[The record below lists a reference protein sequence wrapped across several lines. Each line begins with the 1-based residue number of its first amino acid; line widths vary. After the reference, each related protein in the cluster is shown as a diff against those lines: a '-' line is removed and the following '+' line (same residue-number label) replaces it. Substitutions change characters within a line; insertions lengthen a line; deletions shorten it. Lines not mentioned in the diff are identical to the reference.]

1 MSPKKKFRSQN
12 RRAIYIL
19 PNLFTTLSL
28 LFGFYSMVCSF
39 HGRFATAAGAILL
52 AAIMDALDGT
62 VARMTHTTSRFGLE
76 YDSLCDL
83 VSFGVAP
90 AILVYLWALRPSM
103 LSLPYLAP
111 EEKTISLGVMA
122 AFVFLACG
130 ALRLARFNV
139 FAGFRDPG
147 FFQGLPI
154 PAGAGI
160 IASAVLW
167 HSRLGQ
173 PITPNGFLILP
184 LTVLTAFLMVSNL
197 DYFSLKNR
205 VIVKNNHPFE
215 TLAIVIVVLA
225 VAIIRVKTILFPLAL
240 IYVVSGFIITPIRA
254 FRGSR
259 SAAENR
265 QASADYPQDSEA
277 GEVDEVDEAGETG
290 QTGETGGAGEAEV
303 TPQPPESSLDKE

>member
-1 MSPKKKFRSQN
+1 MSLKRKFRGQN

-28 LFGFYSMVCSF
+28 LFGFYSMICSI

-62 VARMTHTTSRFGLE
+62 VARMTNTTSRFGLE

-90 AILVYLWALRPSM
+90 AILVYLWALKPNLLTLTHLVS
-103 LSLPYLAP
+103 P

-154 PAGAGI
+154 PAGAGVV
-160 IASAVLW
+160 ASAVLW
-167 HSRLGQ
+167 HFRW
-173 PITPNGFLILP
+173 PNMVVAPNGFLILA
-184 LTVLTAFLMVSNL
+184 LTVATAFLMISNL

-205 VIVKNNHPFE
+205 IIVKNNHPFE
-215 TLAIVIVVLA
+215 TLAIIIVILA
-225 VAIIRVKTILFPLAL
+225 VAIIKVKTILFPLAL
-240 IYVVSGFIITPIRA
+240 IYISSGFIVTPIRA
-254 FRGSR
+254 FRRRRLGYAANEPYLAAVDPEEPDKAEATEKSTGAEARGSATG
-259 SAAENR
+259 SG
-265 QASADYPQDSEA
+265 QD
-277 GEVDEVDEAGETG
+277 D
-290 QTGETGGAGEAEV
+290 
-303 TPQPPESSLDKE
+303 

>member
-1 MSPKKKFRSQN
+1 MSQKRKLRGQN

-28 LFGFYSMVCSF
+28 LFGFYSMVCSI
-39 HGRFATAAGAILL
+39 HGRFVAAAAAILL
-52 AAIMDALDGT
+52 AAVMDALDGT
-62 VARMTHTTSRFGLE
+62 VARMTDTTSRFGLE

-90 AILVYLWALRPSM
+90 ALLVYLWALRPNM
-103 LSLPYLAP
+103 LTHLITP

-122 AFVFLACG
+122 AFVFLSCG

-154 PAGAGI
+154 PGGAGVV
-160 IASAVLW
+160 ASTVLW
-167 HSRLGQ
+167 HYRLPGHA
-173 PITPNGFLILP
+173 IAPNSFAILA
-184 LTVLTAFLMVSNL
+184 LTVATAFLMVSNL

-215 TLAIVIVVLA
+215 TLAIIVFILA
-225 VAIIRVKTILFPLAL
+225 VAIIRLKTILFPLAL
-240 IYVVSGFIITPIRA
+240 IYLASGFVVTPIRA
-254 FRGSR
+254 YRRRRALGPEGR
-259 SAAENR
+259 
-265 QASADYPQDSEA
+265 A
-277 GEVDEVDEAGETG
+277 GALPDARLPDQGEPG
-290 QTGETGGAGEAEV
+290 DPKEPP
-303 TPQPPESSLDKE
+303 PQPDPDKE